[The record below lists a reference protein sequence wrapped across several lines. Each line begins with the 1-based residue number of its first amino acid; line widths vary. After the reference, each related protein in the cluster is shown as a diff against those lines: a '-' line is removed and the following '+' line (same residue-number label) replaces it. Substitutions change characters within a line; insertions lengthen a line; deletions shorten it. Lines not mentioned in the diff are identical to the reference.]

1 MKNDKNSKNKESDLE
16 INKNMLLFDI
26 EKLLQFK

>member
-1 MKNDKNSKNKESDLE
+1 MENNIYSKNKESDLE
-16 INKNMLLFDI
+16 INKNMLLFDL

>member
-1 MKNDKNSKNKESDLE
+1 MENNIYSKNKESDLE

>member
-1 MKNDKNSKNKESDLE
+1 MKNDKNSKNKESDLI
-16 INKNMLLFDI
+16 INKNMLLFDL

>member
-1 MKNDKNSKNKESDLE
+1 MENNIKCKNKESDLE
-16 INKNMLLFDI
+16 INKNMLLFDL

>member
-1 MKNDKNSKNKESDLE
+1 MENNINCKNKGSDLE
-16 INKNMLLFDI
+16 INENMLLFDL

>member
-1 MKNDKNSKNKESDLE
+1 MKNNINNKNKDSDLE
-16 INKNMLLFDI
+16 INKNMLIFDL

>member
-1 MKNDKNSKNKESDLE
+1 MKNDINNKNKESDLE
-16 INKNMLLFDI
+16 INKNMLLFDL